1 LQTQIEP
8 PAFSTKRNFLTAL
21 ANSIHLPRVL
31 LLEFQRRPLLVTF
44 AFGHNLPV
52 GFVRRTFLVHC
63 FGSLLLVFS
72 LQGFAAAQS
81 PPVRGN
87 PQKQAGSLP
96 QRTPPAPDALQQ
108 RLEEAASARESGNPD
123 SIARANLRVIAL
135 ALHQFGNLR
144 AVEGA
149 FPQAIELYHRSLD
162 LEDSA
167 DTHVALA
174 ITYLYANRPDD
185 SLAEAAKALLA
196 EPNNARAFNIQG
208 KAWMKKR
215 DYPKAISSLARSVE
229 LHPDFEAAYAL
240 GTCFLSLKD
249 PESKQQAAEVFS
261 RIVESVGDSGSLHV
275 LFGRAYRNAEM
286 VDDAIRELR
295 RAVALDT
302 RTPHAHYFLG
312 LSLLWKNEW
321 TDTPEIRQEF
331 VTELHNFP
339 RDFLAN
345 YFLGYL
351 DSNDRRYEEAN
362 LHLNAAKE
370 IDPSWP
376 EPWLFLGLNAYAQG
390 NLQQAESFLLKSVE
404 LTGKDES
411 RGSYQVRRAYITLG
425 RILTASG
432 RAAEA
437 APYLDRA
444 RELQNKSLAEAQQFV
459 AGKAADEGAV
469 SAAAVVALL
478 DHQDEEKVATS
489 DQPVDPSAP
498 LESSVLL
505 QSGLSEEKRKAAEN
519 EENRFR
525 LILGTSFND
534 LATSEAVRRNYSSAL
549 SHYQESERWDPSI
562 PGLLRNLGVAAFRA
576 QNYPEAI
583 RALSAALVE
592 NPSDNP
598 VRAMLGSAYFAS
610 DDYVNVVKT
619 ISPLGE
625 RAMRDPAVG
634 YSWAVSLARLGD
646 LKQATQVLQE
656 YQKSDL
662 SLDAIL
668 LVGQLW
674 ADMTDYARA
683 VETFHNA
690 LDRDPSS
697 MKAHYY
703 AGLALVRWEHSDE
716 AAEEFKA
723 ALNLSPDDPDAKN
736 GLAFVYLEH
745 GKQAEAA
752 ELFRSVVASH
762 PENGNANYQ
771 LGKILLDGGSVKEA
785 IAHLEVA
792 AHALPQSDYVHY
804 QLQAA
809 YRKDSRIEDADREL
823 QLYKE
828 LKARNRQASIP
839 RPMPDLQ

>member
-1 LQTQIEP
+1 
-8 PAFSTKRNFLTAL
+8 
-21 ANSIHLPRVL
+21 
-31 LLEFQRRPLLVTF
+31 VTF
-44 AFGHNLPV
+44 AFRHFLAPV
-52 GFVRRTFLVHC
+52 FVRRAFLIRC

-72 LQGFAAAQS
+72 VQGFAVAQT
-81 PPVRGN
+81 PPVRSN
-87 PQKQAGSLP
+87 PQKQVGSP
-96 QRTPPAPDALQQ
+96 SQSTPPEVDPLLK
-108 RLEEAASARESGNPD
+108 RLEEAAATRESGNPD
-123 SIARANLRVIAL
+123 AIARANLRVIAL
-135 ALHQFGNLR
+135 ALRRLGNLR
-144 AVEGA
+144 AVEAA

-162 LEDSA
+162 WEDA
-167 DTHVALA
+167 AETHVALA

-185 SLAEAAKALLA
+185 SLAEAGKALLA
-196 EPNNARAFNIQG
+196 DPNSARAFNIQG

-249 PESKQQAAEVFS
+249 PESKQQAAEVFN
-261 RIVESVGDSGSLHV
+261 RIVESLGDSGSLHV

-331 VTELHNFP
+331 VTELRYFP
-339 RDFLAN
+339 HDFLAN

-351 DSNDRRYEEAN
+351 DSNGRRYEESD
-362 LHLNAAKE
+362 LHLKAAVD
-370 IDPSWP
+370 IDPTWP
-376 EPWLFLGLNAYAQG
+376 EPYLFLGLNAYAQG
-390 NLQQAESFLLKSVE
+390 DTQQSEAYLRKALE
-404 LTGKDES
+404 LTGKDEA
-411 RGSYQVRRAYITLG
+411 RGSYQIRRAYITLG

-432 RAAEA
+432 RSSEA

-444 RELQNKSLAEAQQFV
+444 RELQKKSLAEAQQYV
-459 AGKAADEGAV
+459 AGKASDEGAV

-478 DHQDEEKVATS
+478 DHEDEQKAATP
-489 DQPVDPSAP
+489 DQPVDPTAP
-498 LESSVLL
+498 LDRSVLR
-505 QSGLSEEKRKAAEN
+505 QSGLAEEKAKAAQK
-519 EENRFR
+519 EENQLRSV
-525 LILGTSFND
+525 LGASFND
-534 LATSEAVRRNYSSAL
+534 LATSEAIRRNYSSAL
-549 SHYQESERWDPSI
+549 THYQDAERWSPAI
-562 PGLLRNLGVAAFRA
+562 PGLLRNLGVAAFRV

-583 RALSAALVE
+583 RALSAALAD

-610 DDYVNVVKT
+610 DDYVSVVKT

-625 RAMRDPAVG
+625 RAMRDPTVG
-634 YSWAVSLARLGD
+634 YGWAASLARVGD

-656 YQKSDL
+656 YEKSDL
-662 SLDAIL
+662 SLDTML

-683 VETFHNA
+683 VATFRRA

-703 AGLALVRWEHSDE
+703 AGLSLVRWEHPDE
-716 AAEEFKA
+716 AVEEFKA

-736 GLAFVYLEH
+736 GLAFVYLEQ

-771 LGKILLDGGSVKEA
+771 LGKLLLDAGSVKEA
-785 IAHLEVA
+785 ITHLEVA
-792 AHALPQSDYVHY
+792 ARSMPQSDYVHY

-809 YRKDSRIEDADREL
+809 YRKDSRIQDADREL

-839 RPMPDLQ
+839 RPMPDLK

>member
-1 LQTQIEP
+1 M
-8 PAFSTKRNFLTAL
+8 
-21 ANSIHLPRVL
+21 
-31 LLEFQRRPLLVTF
+31 
-44 AFGHNLPV
+44 
-52 GFVRRTFLVHC
+52 
-63 FGSLLLVFS
+63 
-72 LQGFAAAQS
+72 
-81 PPVRGN
+81 
-87 PQKQAGSLP
+87 
-96 QRTPPAPDALQQ
+96 
-108 RLEEAASARESGNPD
+108 
-123 SIARANLRVIAL
+123 
-135 ALHQFGNLR
+135 
-144 AVEGA
+144 
-149 FPQAIELYHRSLD
+149 
-162 LEDSA
+162 
-167 DTHVALA
+167 ALA
-174 ITYLYANRPDD
+174 ITYLYADRPDD
-185 SLAEAAKALLA
+185 SLAEAGKALLVD
-196 EPNNARAFNIQG
+196 PNDARAFNIQG

-215 DYPKAISSLARSVE
+215 DFAKAISSLARSVE

-249 PESKQQAAEVFS
+249 PDSKQQAADVFN
-261 RIVESVGDSGSLHV
+261 RIIESVGDSGSLHV

-302 RTPHAHYFLG
+302 LTPHAHYFLG

-331 VTELHNFP
+331 VTELHNYP

-351 DSNDRRYEEAN
+351 DSNDRRYDESN
-362 LHLNAAKE
+362 LHLKAA
-370 IDPSWP
+370 IDVDPTWP
-376 EPWLFLGLNAYAQG
+376 EPYLFLGLNAYAQG
-390 NLQQAESFLLKSVE
+390 DMQQSEAYLRKCVE
-404 LTGKDES
+404 LTGKDEA
-411 RGSYQVRRAYITLG
+411 RGSYQIRRAFITLG

-432 RAAEA
+432 RSSEA

-444 RELQNKSLAEAQQFV
+444 RELQKKSLEEAQQYV
-459 AGKAADEGAV
+459 AGKASDEGAT

-478 DHQDEEKVATS
+478 DREDEQKVVTS

-498 LESSVLL
+498 LDSSVLL
-505 QSGLSEEKRKAAEN
+505 HSGLPEEKRKAAEK
-519 EENRFR
+519 EENQLRT
-525 LILGTSFND
+525 ILGASFND
-534 LATSEAVRRNYSSAL
+534 LATSEAIRRNYSSAL
-549 SHYQESERWDPSI
+549 THYQDAERWSPAI
-562 PGLLRNLGVAAFRA
+562 PGLLRNLGVAAFRV

-583 RALSAALVE
+583 RALSSSLAE
-592 NPSDNP
+592 NPSDAP

-619 ISPLGE
+619 ISPLRE

-634 YSWAVSLARLGD
+634 YAWAASLARLGD

-656 YQKSDL
+656 YEKSDL
-662 SLDAIL
+662 SLDAML

-683 VETFHNA
+683 VATFRRA

-703 AGLALVRWEHSDE
+703 AGLSLVRWEHPDE
-716 AAEEFKA
+716 AVEEFRA

-736 GLAFVYLEH
+736 GLAFVYLEQ
-745 GKQAEAA
+745 GKQAEAT

-771 LGKILLDGGSVKEA
+771 LGKLLLDAGSVKEA

-792 AHALPQSDYVHY
+792 ARSMPQSDYVHY

-839 RPMPDLQ
+839 RPMPDLK